1 MAAINLTWFDFVL
14 LFCAS
19 YSLAEMISREKGPW
33 DIFTKLRERLP
44 LGGLTSCVKCTVR
57 WIAIGL
63 FIVHLFTPVLSWV
76 LAISGAALLIRSYT
90 GAAHDV

>member
-1 MAAINLTWFDFVL
+1 MVVINLTWFDFVL
-14 LFCAS
+14 LFSAS
-19 YSLAEMISREKGPW
+19 FSLAEMISRESGPW
-33 DIFTKLRERLP
+33 GIFTRFRARFP

-63 FIVHLFTPVLSWV
+63 FIIHLFTPILSWV

-90 GAAHDV
+90 GASHDV